1 MIHGCEAR
9 TGNPALLGKNRVQ
22 YKGQPVWIDGVDERT
37 ATARVH
43 IEGNP
48 ANSMAVEVGQLEEK

>member
-1 MIHGCEAR
+1 MDVKRAQEILRSSE
-9 TGNPALLGKNRVQ
+9 KIEVQ

>member
-1 MIHGCEAR
+1 MDVKRAQEILRSSDKIE
-9 TGNPALLGKNRVQ
+9 VQ

-43 IEGNP
+43 AEGNP
-48 ANSMAVEVGQLEEK
+48 ANSMTVEVGQLVEK